1 MLLRTQANPIGLD
14 LGAAALKACQHDAR
28 GQVIAS
34 LVLPR
39 QRFGAEHDGDEL
51 RRLASMLER
60 QGFVGRRVVAACPWP
75 NVISEPLRLPPAES
89 GAPRQELA
97 RAEMARLRQL
107 TPGSFELGFWPIPT
121 PARGG
126 EGAFVMASAT
136 THAQADAY
144 IDRFDEAG
152 LDLVA
157 LDTPAGTLCRG
168 VSRALAGRRGMTLIV
183 DLGHHQ
189 ARSVVLAEGAVVFE
203 RANDEAGLA
212 ALHDQVVETLAVEP
226 EAADLLLRR
235 AGLSQ
240 ENRGDHDASRQTP
253 SDPTWREALAE
264 VRSLTIAHFDAA
276 ARELAMALNYVGHR
290 YPDLTVEGGL
300 ITGGGALLPGV
311 PSYLGS
317 TLGLPM
323 HRPGGEQATPQTPR
337 LVMATGLA
345 AHGGVARRAA
355 A

>member
-1 MLLRTQANPIGLD
+1 MGIRDRTNPIGLD
-14 LGAAALKACQHDAR
+14 LGAAALKACQRDAHGR
-28 GQVIAS
+28 VIAS

-39 QRFGAEHDGDEL
+39 RRFGAQHDGEEL
-51 RRLASMLER
+51 SRLASMLER

-75 NVISEPLRLPPAES
+75 DVISEPLRLPPAES
-89 GAPRQELA
+89 GAPRDELA
-97 RAEMARLRQL
+97 KAEMARLRQL
-107 TPGSFELGFWPIPT
+107 SPGSFELGFWPIPA

-144 IDRFDEAG
+144 IDLFDDAG

-168 VSRALAGRRGMTLIV
+168 VSDDLAGRRGMTLIV
-183 DLGHHQ
+183 DLGHQQ
-189 ARSVVLAEGAVVFE
+189 ARSVVLAEGRVVFE
-203 RANDEAGLA
+203 RGNDEAGLA
-212 ALHDQVVETLAVEP
+212 HLHGQVVETLTVEP

-240 ENRGDHDASRQTP
+240 ASRGGEDTP
-253 SDPTWREALAE
+253 SDPAWREALAE

-276 ARELAMALNYVGHR
+276 ARELAMAINYVGHR
-290 YPDLTVEGGL
+290 YPDLSIEGGL

-311 PSYLGS
+311 PNYLS
-317 TLGLPM
+317 SALGLPT
-323 HRPGGEQATPQTPR
+323 HRPGGEQATPQAPL

-345 AHGGVARRAA
+345 AHDGVGRRAA